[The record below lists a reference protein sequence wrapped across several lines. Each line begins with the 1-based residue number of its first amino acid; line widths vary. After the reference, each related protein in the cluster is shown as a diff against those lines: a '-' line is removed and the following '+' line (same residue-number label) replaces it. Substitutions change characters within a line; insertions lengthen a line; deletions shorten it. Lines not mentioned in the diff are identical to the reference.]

1 MKLKIIHTAHH
12 RNGVHGAP
20 FDLILFEDHGPER
33 SRKIGI
39 LFEQPYHCAV
49 LDVAKLAQGDIA
61 FRSNSWRGDEY
72 EPHLRKAI
80 DGESLKAT
88 AEQPPPEASM
98 TLHHVHTYR
107 EMRLHFPGIEARTP
121 EEAARIAAYKP
132 TAEAEYTEDCDGENI
147 AALID
152 VAGDDEFTQSVT
164 IDFEPER
171 LRKAAPRL
179 LAALAAI
186 LPYAE
191 NESQSLYECWKRDGD
206 EATKE
211 GLDACECAIEQAR
224 SVITAAGTE
233 CPRCESDRLDIHA
246 VLAARRQIAA
256 VWSIEDVQRIR
267 PDLTDDQAWLVL
279 LDVDRYNDDT
289 IGINWDVLDCHAELL
304 FGDAPETDE
313 AAEAYHASEPLFNK

>member
-12 RNGVHGAP
+12 RNGVHGAS
-20 FDLILFEDHGPER
+20 FDLMLFEDHGPER

-39 LFEQPYHCAV
+39 LFEQPHHCAV

-61 FRSNSWRGDEY
+61 FGSNSWRGDEY
-72 EPHLRKAI
+72 EPDLRKAI
-80 DGESLKAT
+80 DGESLTAT
-88 AEQPPPEASM
+88 AES
-98 TLHHVHTYR
+98 L
-107 EMRLHFPGIEARTP
+107 
-121 EEAARIAAYKP
+121 
-132 TAEAEYTEDCDGENI
+132 
-147 AALID
+147 
-152 VAGDDEFTQSVT
+152 T

-171 LRKAAPRL
+171 LQKAAPRL

-191 NESQSLYECWKRDGD
+191 NENQSLYECWKRDGD

-211 GLDACECAIEQAR
+211 EFDACERAIKQAR
-224 SVITAAGTE
+224 AVIAAAGTD
-233 CPRCESDRLDIHA
+233 CPRCESDGPDIHA
-246 VLAARRQIAA
+246 VLAARRQIAT

-279 LDVDRYNDDT
+279 RDVDRYNDDT
-289 IGINWDVLDCHAELL
+289 VGINWDVLDCHAELI

-313 AAEAYHASEPLFNK
+313 AEEA